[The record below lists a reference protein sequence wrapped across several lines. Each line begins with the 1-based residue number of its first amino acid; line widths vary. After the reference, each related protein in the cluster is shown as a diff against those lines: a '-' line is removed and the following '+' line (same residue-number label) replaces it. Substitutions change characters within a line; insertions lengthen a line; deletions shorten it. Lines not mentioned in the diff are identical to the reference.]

1 LAGFLVDT
9 NVLVYAYDQ
18 TDGTKRSQA
27 AEVLRIDGRNGTGV
41 LSTQVLSEFFVTVT
55 RKIPTPLSHSD
66 AAEKITR
73 YIESWVVSYITT
85 FVVSEAIRG
94 VLAHQ
99 LPYYDSLIWA
109 TARLNQI
116 SNVLTEDGQH
126 GRLIEGVRYLN
137 PFRRDFD
144 LTMLEVVAS

>member
-1 LAGFLVDT
+1 MAGFLVDT

-18 TDGTKRSQA
+18 TDGSKRSQA
-27 AEVLRIDGRNGTGV
+27 TEVLRIVGRNGTGV

-55 RKIPTPLSHSD
+55 RKIPTPLSHFE

-73 YIESWVVSYITT
+73 YIESWIVCYITT

-94 VLAHQ
+94 VSAHQ
-99 LPYYDSLIWA
+99 LPYYDALVWA
-109 TARLNQI
+109 TARLNQV
-116 SNVLTEDGQH
+116 SNIVTEDGRH

-137 PFRRDFD
+137 PFHPQFD
-144 LTMLEVVAS
+144 LSAIEPAT